1 MAHVENAFLC
11 AVVML
16 ALWTL
21 VGSPIAL
28 RLAEPPTC
36 WLWAPALGWAVYN
49 VIVLPLVGWIG
60 MGRATVLVV
69 TAVFAVV
76 GLVACFLRRPAM
88 PQRRSL
94 LAIAAVVTAAS
105 LLALAPAAA
114 VLPKEAPEGMTL
126 AASIFDH
133 AKIAMV
139 DEMIRSGV
147 PLKNPFFSE
156 SGVPDGVAYYYLW
169 HFSAAVV
176 AVMTGASGWEA
187 EAALTWFTAFASLLT
202 MIGLAA
208 RLGGKMAAGLVVIV
222 LAATASVRALLEWTG
237 ADVTPAL
244 IGRASGLGGWL
255 FQMAWAPQHLASA
268 TCVVLACLL
277 LVELA
282 HRDGWFAPL
291 ILGLVAAAGFECSVW
306 VGGVSFV
313 LGAAMIALY
322 LLWTLAPERRPAFL
336 LRALAAAALALAISF
351 PFMRDQIAFAA
362 ARGGGP
368 PIVIAP
374 VAVLGVAFPESL
386 RRVLDVPAYWLVY
399 LPVEFAAFYPAGL
412 VALFFLLKDRSLD
425 APSRQTIRPLAL
437 LAAASLGAAWLL
449 RSVVA
454 NNNDLGWRAILPGL
468 LLLIVFAAAAIS
480 RWPRRGARLCGILAA
495 VGVLLTLPDTLQLLQ
510 EDFFGSRT
518 PSERLFA
525 TTPSMWQAVRRHAA
539 PNERIANNPRFL
551 ADMTPWP
558 ANISWALLGDRR
570 SCYAGNELAIP
581 FAPIPASAR
590 AATEARFVRVFAGE
604 PTADD
609 VSALADRYG
618 CDVVVVTAEDGAWR
632 RDPFASSELYHLVE
646 TQPDR
651 WRIYRRTN
659 PQMPANQLKPRS
671 SQ

>member
-1 MAHVENAFLC
+1 MAHVENVFLC
-11 AVVML
+11 AAVML

-21 VGSPIAL
+21 VGAPIAL

-49 VIVLPLVGWIG
+49 VIVLPLLGWIG

-69 TAVFAVV
+69 AAVFAIVAV
-76 GLVACFLRRPAM
+76 VACVMQRPRLPRR
-88 PQRRSL
+88 QSF
-94 LAIAAVVTAAS
+94 LAIAAVVAAA

-114 VLPKEAPEGMTL
+114 VLPKETPEGMTL

-133 AKIAMV
+133 SKIALV

-147 PLKNPFFSE
+147 PPKNPFFSE

-176 AVMTGASGWEA
+176 AVLTGVSGWEA
-187 EAALTWFTAFASLLT
+187 DAALTWFTAFASLLM
-202 MIGLAA
+202 MIGLAT
-208 RLGGKMAAGLVVIV
+208 RLAGKMAAGFVVIV
-222 LAATASVRALLEWTG
+222 LAGAASVRPLLDT
-237 ADVTPAL
+237 AL
-244 IGRASGLGGWL
+244 IGKASGLSGWL

-268 TCVVLACLL
+268 TCVLLACLL
-277 LVELA
+277 LVKLV
-282 HRDGWFAPL
+282 HREDWFAPL

-306 VGGVSFV
+306 VGGVTFA

-322 LLWTLAPERRPAFL
+322 LLWTLAPERRLAFL

-351 PFMRDQIAFAA
+351 PFVRDQIGAAA
-362 ARGGGP
+362 ARASGP
-368 PIVIAP
+368 PIVVAP
-374 VAVLGVAFPESL
+374 VAILGTAFPESL
-386 RRVLDVPAYWLVY
+386 RRILDVPAYWLVY

-412 VALFFLLKDRSLD
+412 VGLFFLLKDRSLD
-425 APSRQTIRPLAL
+425 APGQQTIRPLAL
-437 LAAASLGAAWLL
+437 LAAASLVAAWLL

-454 NNNDLGWRAILPGL
+454 DNNDLGWRAVLPGL

-495 VGVLLTLPDTLQLLQ
+495 VGLVLTLPDTIQLLN
-510 EDFFGSRT
+510 EDFFASHP

-525 TTPSMWQAVRRHAA
+525 TTPSMWQAVRRHAG
-539 PNERIANNPRFL
+539 PSERVANNPRFL
-551 ADMTPWP
+551 DDMTPWP

-581 FAPIPASAR
+581 FAPIPAAAR

-604 PTADD
+604 PAADD
-609 VSALADRYG
+609 VRELADRYG
-618 CDVVVVTAEDGAWR
+618 CDVVLVTAEDGAWR
-632 RDPFASSELYHLVE
+632 RDPFASSELYRLVE

>member
-21 VGSPIAL
+21 VGAPIAL

-49 VIVLPLVGWIG
+49 VIMLPLLGWIG
-60 MGRATVLVV
+60 MGQATVLVV
-69 TAVFAVV
+69 AAVFAVV
-76 GLVACFLRRPAM
+76 ALAACVLQRPLL
-88 PQRRSL
+88 PQRQSL
-94 LAIAAVVTAAS
+94 LAIAAVVTAAA

-114 VLPKEAPEGMTL
+114 VLPKATPEGVTL

-133 AKIAMV
+133 SKIAMV

-147 PLKNPFFSE
+147 PPKNPFFSE

-176 AVMTGASGWEA
+176 AVLMGASGWEA
-187 EAALTWFTAFASLLT
+187 DAALTWFTAFASLLM
-202 MIGLAA
+202 MIGLAT
-208 RLGGKMAAGLVVIV
+208 RLGGKMAAGFVVIV
-222 LAATASVRALLEWTG
+222 LAGAASVRALLDWT
-237 ADVTPAL
+237 APDVTPAF
-244 IGRASGLGGWL
+244 IGKASGLGGWL

-268 TCVVLACLL
+268 TCVLLACLL
-277 LVELA
+277 LVKLA
-282 HRDGWFAPL
+282 HRQDWFAPL

-306 VGGVSFV
+306 VGGVTFAI
-313 LGAAMIALY
+313 GAAMIALY
-322 LLWTLAPERRPAFL
+322 LLWTLAPERRLAFL

-351 PFMRDQIAFAA
+351 PFIRDQIAVAA
-362 ARGGGP
+362 ARAGGP

-374 VAVLGVAFPESL
+374 VAVLGTAFPEPL

-412 VALFFLLKDRSLD
+412 VGLFFLLKDRSLD
-425 APSRQTIRPLAL
+425 APGQQTIRPLAL
-437 LAAASLGAAWLL
+437 LAAASLVAAWLL

-454 NNNDLGWRAILPGL
+454 DNNDLGWRAVLPGL

-480 RWPRRGARLCGILAA
+480 RWPRREARLCGILAA
-495 VGVLLTLPDTLQLLQ
+495 VGFVLTLPDTIQLLN
-510 EDFFGSRT
+510 EDFFASRS

-525 TTPSMWQAVRRHAA
+525 TTPSMWQAVRRHAG
-539 PNERIANNPRFL
+539 PSERIANNPRFL
-551 ADMTPWP
+551 DDMTPWP
-558 ANISWALLGDRR
+558 ANISWALLGNRR

-581 FAPIPASAR
+581 FAPIPAAAR
-590 AATEARFVRVFAGE
+590 AATEARFVRVFAGA
-604 PTADD
+604 PAADD
-609 VSALADRYG
+609 VWELADRYG
-618 CDVVVVTAEDGAWR
+618 CDVVVVTAQDGAWR
-632 RDPFASSELYHLVE
+632 RDPFASSELYRLVE

-651 WRIYRRTN
+651 WRIYRRTTL
-659 PQMPANQLKPRS
+659 Q
-671 SQ
+671 